1 MYSSHAKFNLTASIL
16 PERALLSVGKPLI
29 HGILDSP
36 SNSKDSSRVWRPI
49 AGNNEDLENDGNLF
63 HRGKQFS
70 IEDLLPPKQQTPS
83 TIEGKSVT
91 YKILKYSNHV
101 QNLQ

>member
-1 MYSSHAKFNLTASIL
+1 LYSSHAKFNLTASIL

-49 AGNNEDLENDGNLF
+49 AGNKEDVENDGN
-63 HRGKQFS
+63 S
-70 IEDLLPPKQQTPS
+70 IEDLLPPKHQTPS

-101 QNLQ
+101 LNLQ